1 MDVRLIQVICQEIYR
16 RYPHLNGCRPRIQP
30 VPQASAKQAAPAAG
44 QPAHVLV
51 FKSQG
56 LTADRRSIT
65 NLVRVV
71 VDHNGKIIKI
81 STSR

>member
-16 RYPHLNGCRPRIQP
+16 RYPYLNGCRPRIQP
-30 VPQASAKQAAPAAG
+30 VPPAAGKPPACAG
-44 QPAHVLV
+44 QPAHLLV

-71 VDHNGKIIKI
+71 VDQNGKILKI